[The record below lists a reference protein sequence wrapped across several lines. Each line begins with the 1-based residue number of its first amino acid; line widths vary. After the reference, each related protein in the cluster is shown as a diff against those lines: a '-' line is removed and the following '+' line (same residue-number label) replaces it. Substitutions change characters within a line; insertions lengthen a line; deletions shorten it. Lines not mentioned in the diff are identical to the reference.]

1 MAVDLV
7 YETHQ
12 WSTDNESG
20 RATGWLD
27 GRLSERG
34 IAECARLRERR
45 RSADVVVCSDLRR
58 AVETA
63 EVAFGGLLP
72 IVMDPRLREV
82 DLGDLNGAPVTE
94 VEALRASRVDIPFP
108 GGESYRDVVVRTRDL
123 LRDLTRW
130 DGDRVLLVGHS
141 ANRLALDH
149 LLLGASL
156 DELVAAPF
164 VWQEGWAYVLPS
176 GFR

>member
-1 MAVDLV
+1 MAVHLV

-12 WSTDNESG
+12 WSLDNEAG
-20 RATGWLD
+20 IATGWLP
-27 GRLSERG
+27 GRLSARG
-34 IAECARLRERR
+34 IEGSKVLGERR
-45 RSADVVVCSDLRR
+45 RDVDVVVTSDLRR

-63 EVAFGGLLP
+63 EVAFVGTGVDVLED
-72 IVMDPRLREV
+72 VRLREC
-82 DLGDLNGAPVTE
+82 DYGDLNGAPVAE
-94 VEALRASRVDIPFP
+94 VGAQRASRVDIPFP

-123 LRDLTRW
+123 LEDLRSW

-141 ANRLALDH
+141 ANKLALDH

-164 VWQEGWAYVLPS
+164 AWQAGWEYVL
-176 GFR
+176 G